1 VRHDLRWRRRNRAG
15 LYHDSLVASVERSSL
30 NTAEATAAGLRRAVA
45 PAPLPMPV
53 APGVPRLQILD
64 ASGNVIGGDPA
75 SIKDPPFTNPVTAS
89 GPNQR
94 VTTVT
99 ASAYLP
105 EHRAVLAAV
114 RVVGPG
120 GADTVVVAQ
129 SLDEADQQTSQAV
142 ELSTVIGAA
151 SVAMVAAVAWLAVG
165 RTLRRVERLRAQ
177 VRAIAASGDLDRR
190 VPESGADELAGLGVT
205 LNEMLA
211 ALARASDRQRRFV
224 ADAAHELRT
233 PIAGLNA
240 SIDVSV
246 RHPHLACDPA
256 WLGEMSDDHHR
267 LGRLVDDLLVFARLD
282 EHAPHRRGPVEL
294 AGLVTDA
301 ARRRTPEG
309 VRIELKPLGPAM
321 VLGDETQLDRILT
334 NLIDNAVRHARSA
347 VCVALTT
354 RDGEA
359 VITVTDDGPGVPAPD
374 RDRIWERFTRLDD
387 ARSRGGGGGSGLGLA
402 LVKELTQ
409 AHGGT
414 THVTDADP
422 DTGGAAFHIHIPLHH

>member
-1 VRHDLRWRRRNRAG
+1 VGAG
-15 LYHDSLVASVERSSL
+15 G
-30 NTAEATAAGLRRAVA
+30 T
-45 PAPLPMPV
+45 
-53 APGVPRLQILD
+53 
-64 ASGNVIGGDPA
+64 
-75 SIKDPPFTNPVTAS
+75 
-89 GPNQR
+89 
-94 VTTVT
+94 
-99 ASAYLP
+99 
-105 EHRAVLAAV
+105 
-114 RVVGPG
+114 
-120 GADTVVVAQ
+120 DTVLVAQ
-129 SLDEADQQTSQAV
+129 SLDEADQRTSQAI

-165 RTLRRVERLRAQ
+165 RTLRRVERLRAR
-177 VRAIAASGDLDRR
+177 VCAVTASGDLERW
-190 VPESGADELAGLGVT
+190 VPQSGADELAGLGAT

-240 SIDVSV
+240 SIDVAA
-246 RHPHLACDPA
+246 RHPHLARDPA
-256 WLGEMSDDHHR
+256 WLGELSDAHRR
-267 LGRLVDDLLVFARLD
+267 LGRLVEDLLVLARLD

-301 ARRRTPEG
+301 ARRRTPDA
-309 VRIELKPLGPAM
+309 VRIEVSPLAPAT

-347 VCVALTT
+347 VHIALTT

-387 ARSRGGGGGSGLGLA
+387 ARSRGGGGTGLGLA

-414 THVTDADP
+414 THVTDAATH
-422 DTGGAAFHIHIPLHH
+422 TGGAAFHIHIPLHP